1 MSIPKLGG
9 DRPLGERPGGD
20 RPGQDR
26 PFSDKPGDK
35 TRDKIRNVLGKASV
49 NTGLGKLPPQA
60 IDLEEAVLGA
70 LMLEKD
76 ALTTVIEILQVESFY
91 REPHQKIYEAILM
104 LFDNSEPVDILTV
117 TNQLRKNG
125 TLDFAGGPFFVSGLT
140 QRVNSA
146 ANVEYHARIV
156 SEKAIK
162 RHLIGIASEIERE
175 AYEDTTD
182 TFALLDRVEQEIF
195 NVSEVNIRKNY
206 ADMRSMMREAITELE
221 AKKQHKDGLTGVPTG
236 FTNLDRLTSGW
247 QKSDLVI
254 IAARPAMGKCLGK
267 GTKVVMYDGSLKKVE
282 DVRVGD
288 QLMGDD
294 STPRRVL
301 SLARGRERMYWVRQN
316 RGIDYRVNES
326 HILSLKR
333 SPSGYCRTEGPHN
346 NGDVL
351 NISVRDY
358 LSKAPKFKTKYKG
371 YKVAVEFDE
380 KPLPVDPYFIG
391 LWLGDGDRNSPRIT
405 TKDPEVVNYLRA
417 YAECLSQEGRLATV
431 STYDYQDR
439 CNQSGGDPHAITKG
453 FQGGVLS
460 FSLKEELRKLDLLGN
475 KHIPAD
481 YLINTTSRRLTL
493 LAGLI
498 DSDGHY
504 LRQSNGYEITQKNQR
519 LARQIKYLC
528 DSLGFRT
535 SLRKKKAVI
544 TAIGYESEVYRVR
557 IYGDVYRIPVRIVRK
572 KALPWKNQINWQVTG
587 ISVEYDK
594 VDDYYGFEIDGN
606 HLFLL
611 EDMTVTHN
619 TAFVL
624 SALRNA
630 AVDFKHS
637 VAIFSLEMSSIQL
650 VNRLISAEAELESEK
665 IKRGSL
671 REDEWQQLYAKTSR
685 LTEAP
690 IFIDDTPALSIREL
704 RSKCR
709 RLKAQ
714 HNIELIIIDYLQLMT
729 GDASRTGGGNREQE
743 IASISRALKN
753 IAKELEVPVIALSQL
768 SRAVET
774 RGGDKRPQLSDLR
787 ESGCLTG
794 DALVFDAQS
803 GEQVPIAELVQR
815 QEEGLLSGFRTLA
828 TDSQWKLGEQ
838 TVSNAFYSGKKEV
851 FELVTRSGRSIK
863 ASANHPFLKLSGWTR
878 LDELKVG
885 DKLAVPRVLSTSLP
899 TNPMSEDELILL
911 AHLLGD
917 GCILP
922 RQPYHYTSADPTNV
936 AVVQD
941 TAQRLFSIEG
951 KTVRQKNWEHYYLK
965 CPYHLTH
972 GKKHPITHWYESLG
986 LDRVRSYKKRIPN
999 SVFQS
1004 DEQHIAL
1011 FLHHLWATD
1020 GNISN
1025 HQTKYGKPQVSIY
1038 YASSSRQLAQ
1048 QVQHLLLRL
1057 GILST
1062 VREQTSAEYR
1072 SMYHVQVYGRNEQLK
1087 FLEQVG
1093 CYGQRGLIIPQLI
1106 EQLRAV
1112 DSNPNFDVVPQEA
1125 WDMFIRQYLAASSL
1139 TQRSF
1144 AKALDM
1150 QYCGTALYKNGI
1162 SRARMQRIYQALPLA
1177 ALKHLAESDVL
1188 WDEIVAIRPL
1198 GVQDVYDIT
1207 VDKAHNFV
1215 ANDFV
1220 THNSI
1225 EQDADM
1231 VMFLYRPEYYG
1242 LTEDSEGQP
1251 VQGVGEIIISKH
1263 RNGALDTVQLKF
1275 IGKFTKFTNLHEVT
1289 PGDNYG
1295 SSLQSASMD
1304 DAFKDPGIVTFAS
1317 KANDRPNNPEEDGSR
1332 PDGSESGS
1340 LPEDEAP
1347 F

>member
-1 MSIPKLGG
+1 MNTPK
-9 DRPLGERPGGD
+9 PG
-20 RPGQDR
+20 R

-35 TRDKIRNVLGKASV
+35 TRDKIRTVLGKASV
-49 NTGLGKLPPQA
+49 STGLGKLPPQA
-60 IDLEEAVLGA
+60 IELEEAVLGA

-76 ALTTVIEILQVESFY
+76 ALTAVIEILQIESFY
-91 REPHQKIYEAILM
+91 KESHQEIYGAILQ

-125 TLDFAGGPFFVSGLT
+125 TLDFAGGSFYVSGLT

-156 SEKAIK
+156 SEMAIK
-162 RHLIGIASEIERE
+162 RQLITIASEIERE

-182 TFALLDRVEQEIF
+182 TFALLDKVEQDIF

-206 ADMRSMMREAITELE
+206 SDMRSMMREAISELE

-236 FTNLDRLTSGW
+236 FTNLDRITSGW

-267 GTKVVMYDGSLKKVE
+267 GTKVVMYDGTLKKVE

-301 SLARGRERMYWVRQN
+301 SLAQGRERMYWVRQN
-316 RGIDYRVNES
+316 RGMDYRVNES

-333 SPSGYCRTEGPHN
+333 SRTEGPHQ
-346 NGDVL
+346 NGEVL

-358 LSKAPKFKTKYKG
+358 LVKAPKFKTNYKG
-371 YKVAVEFDE
+371 YKVAVEFAE
-380 KPLPVDPYFIG
+380 KPVPVDPYFIG

-405 TKDPEVVNYLRA
+405 TNDQEVVEYLEE
-417 YAECLSQEGRLATV
+417 YAHCLEDKGYLATV
-431 STYDYQDR
+431 STYDYQNR
-439 CNQSGGDPHAITKG
+439 CNQYAITKG
-453 FQGGVLS
+453 FQGGTS
-460 FSLKEELRKLDLLGN
+460 CFSVKDELRKLKLLGN
-475 KHIPAD
+475 KHIPTD
-481 YLINTTSRRLTL
+481 YLTNTTSHRLTL

-504 LRQSNGYEITQKNQR
+504 LQQSNGYEITQKSQR
-519 LARQIKYLC
+519 LAYQIKYLC

-535 SLRKKKAVI
+535 SLRKKRAVI
-544 TAIGYESEVYRVR
+544 SAIGYESEVYRIR
-557 IYGDVYRIPVRIVRK
+557 FYGDVSRIPVRIPRK
-572 KALPWKNQINWQVTG
+572 KALPWKNRINWQVTG
-587 ISVEYDK
+587 ITVEYDK
-594 VDDYYGFEIDGN
+594 VDDYYGFEIDDN

-630 AVDFKHS
+630 AVDFGHS

-665 IKRGSL
+665 IKKGSL

-685 LTEAP
+685 LTEAS

-714 HNIELIIIDYLQLMT
+714 NDIELIIIDYLQLMT
-729 GDASRTGGGNREQE
+729 GDSSRTVGGNREQE

-753 IAKELEVPVIALSQL
+753 LAKELNVPVIALSQL

-794 DALVFDAQS
+794 DALVFNAKT
-803 GEQVPIAELVQR
+803 GEQIPIAELVKR
-815 QEEGLLSGFRTLA
+815 QQAGTLSGFNTLA
-828 TDSQWKLGEQ
+828 TNPQWKLSEHQ
-838 TVSNAFYSGKKEV
+838 VSNAFYSGKKEV
-851 FELVTRSGRSIK
+851 FELMTRSGRTIK
-863 ASANHPFLKLSGWTR
+863 ASGNHPFLKLQGWTP
-878 LDELKVG
+878 LDALVVG
-885 DKLAVPRVLSTSLP
+885 DKIAVPRQLSVSSP

-922 RQPYHYTSADPTNV
+922 KQPYHYTSADSANI
-936 AVVQD
+936 AVVQE
-941 TAQRLFSIEG
+941 TARRLFHIEG
-951 KTVRQKNWEHYYLK
+951 NTVQQNNWYHYYLR

-986 LDRVRSYKKRIPN
+986 LTRVRSHEKKIPDAL
-999 SVFQS
+999 FQC
-1004 DEQHIAL
+1004 DEERIAL

-1020 GNISN
+1020 GNISISTSGRN
-1025 HQTKYGKPQVSIY
+1025 GRDLISIY
-1038 YASSSRQLAQ
+1038 YASSSQQLAQ

-1062 VREQTSAEYR
+1062 LCIHRPERYR
-1072 SMYHVQVYGRNEQLK
+1072 PIYHVQIYGRDEQLQ
-1087 FLEQVG
+1087 FLQQVG
-1093 CYGQRGLIIPQLI
+1093 CYGERGAYIPSLIEKLEATEANPNTDIIPQESWAAFIKQYKML
-1106 EQLRAV
+1106 
-1112 DSNPNFDVVPQEA
+1112 SNLT
-1125 WDMFIRQYLAASSL
+1125 WRQ
-1139 TQRSF
+1139 F
-1144 AKALDM
+1144 AQAM
-1150 QYCGTALYKNGI
+1150 NRQYCGSALFKSGI
-1162 SRARMQRIYQALPLA
+1162 SRSRMARIYQILPFAVLQQ
-1177 ALKHLAESDVL
+1177 LAESDVL
-1188 WDEIVAIRPL
+1188 WDEIVSLRSL

-1207 VDKAHNFV
+1207 VDDAHNFV
-1215 ANDFV
+1215 ANDII

-1251 VQGVGEIIISKH
+1251 VQGIGEIIISKH

-1275 IGKFTKFTNLHEVT
+1275 IGKFTKFTNLSEVAL
-1289 PGDNYG
+1289 GNSYG
-1295 SSLQSASMD
+1295 NQLQSAGMGEE
-1304 DAFKDPGIVTFAS
+1304 FNDPGIVTFAS
-1317 KANDRPNNPEEDGSR
+1317 KANDRQFKPDDDASHEADDPFSGED
-1332 PDGSESGS
+1332 
-1340 LPEDEAP
+1340 AP

>member
-1 MSIPKLGG
+1 MSIPKLGGERPGG
-9 DRPLGERPGGD
+9 DRPLGERPY
-20 RPGQDR
+20 
-26 PFSDKPGDK
+26 DKPGDK

-125 TLDFAGGPFFVSGLT
+125 TLEFAGGPFFVSGLT

-316 RGIDYRVNES
+316 RGMDYRVNES
-326 HILSLKR
+326 HILSLRR
-333 SPSGYCRTEGPHN
+333 SPSGYCRTEGPHT

-358 LSKAPKFKTKYKG
+358 LGKAPKFKTNYKG

-380 KPLPVDPYFIG
+380 KPVPVDPYFVG

-405 TKDPEVVNYLRA
+405 TNDSEVVDYLQE
-417 YAECLSQEGRLATV
+417 YAERLAYQGHLATM
-431 STYDYQDR
+431 SIYDYQNR
-439 CNQSGGDPHAITKG
+439 CNQSGGEPHAITKD
-453 FQGGVLS
+453 FQGGTLS

-481 YLINTTSRRLTL
+481 YLVNITSQRLAL

-504 LRQSNGYEITQKNQR
+504 LQQSNGYEITQKNRR
-519 LARQIKYLC
+519 LAHQIKYLC

-557 IYGDVYRIPVRIVRK
+557 IYGDVCRIPVRIPRK
-572 KALPWKNQINWQVTG
+572 KALPWKNRIKRNAARWQVTG
-587 ISVEYDK
+587 ITVEYDK

-606 HLFLL
+606 RLFLL

-729 GDASRTGGGNREQE
+729 GDAARTGGGNREQE

-794 DALVFDAQS
+794 DALVFDAQT

-815 QEEGLLSGFRTLA
+815 KAAGQLDGFRAMA
-828 TDSQWKLGEQ
+828 TDSRWKLSGHPV
-838 TVSNAFYSGKKEV
+838 TNAFYSGKKEV
-851 FELVTRSGRSIK
+851 FELTTRSGRSIK
-863 ASANHPFLKLSGWTR
+863 PVPTIPF
-878 LDELKVG
+878 
-885 DKLAVPRVLSTSLP
+885 
-899 TNPMSEDELILL
+899 
-911 AHLLGD
+911 
-917 GCILP
+917 
-922 RQPYHYTSADPTNV
+922 
-936 AVVQD
+936 
-941 TAQRLFSIEG
+941 
-951 KTVRQKNWEHYYLK
+951 
-965 CPYHLTH
+965 
-972 GKKHPITHWYESLG
+972 
-986 LDRVRSYKKRIPN
+986 
-999 SVFQS
+999 
-1004 DEQHIAL
+1004 
-1011 FLHHLWATD
+1011 
-1020 GNISN
+1020 
-1025 HQTKYGKPQVSIY
+1025 
-1038 YASSSRQLAQ
+1038 
-1048 QVQHLLLRL
+1048 
-1057 GILST
+1057 
-1062 VREQTSAEYR
+1062 
-1072 SMYHVQVYGRNEQLK
+1072 
-1087 FLEQVG
+1087 
-1093 CYGQRGLIIPQLI
+1093 
-1106 EQLRAV
+1106 
-1112 DSNPNFDVVPQEA
+1112 
-1125 WDMFIRQYLAASSL
+1125 
-1139 TQRSF
+1139 
-1144 AKALDM
+1144 
-1150 QYCGTALYKNGI
+1150 
-1162 SRARMQRIYQALPLA
+1162 
-1177 ALKHLAESDVL
+1177 
-1188 WDEIVAIRPL
+1188 
-1198 GVQDVYDIT
+1198 
-1207 VDKAHNFV
+1207 
-1215 ANDFV
+1215 
-1220 THNSI
+1220 
-1225 EQDADM
+1225 
-1231 VMFLYRPEYYG
+1231 
-1242 LTEDSEGQP
+1242 
-1251 VQGVGEIIISKH
+1251 
-1263 RNGALDTVQLKF
+1263 
-1275 IGKFTKFTNLHEVT
+1275 
-1289 PGDNYG
+1289 
-1295 SSLQSASMD
+1295 
-1304 DAFKDPGIVTFAS
+1304 
-1317 KANDRPNNPEEDGSR
+1317 
-1332 PDGSESGS
+1332 
-1340 LPEDEAP
+1340 
-1347 F
+1347 